1 MRRSSHKKA
10 FLSSLI
16 LLLLCFAMLL
26 GTTFAWF
33 TKNVSTSVSTIQS
46 GNLKV
51 KLQYVAQLPDG
62 TVPNLSDESS
72 WQDAG
77 NTLPLF
83 DERALWEPGYTGIVY
98 LRVVNDGN
106 LALKYQYRINITNN
120 TLGTSVTS
128 EPIDL
133 TNYLKV
139 KVVEKTDKNP
149 YTKEAA
155 MDEMVQED
163 YLSKKNGLQMNS
175 EGAKIGVVHEDR
187 ENAQLVPGT
196 SGNTS
201 GVIAVIV
208 HMPTDVGNVANP
220 QNGESVPSLTL
231 SFDVAATQYNHES
244 DSFGPNYDASAPD
257 ATYETVQPESG
268 E

>member
-1 MRRSSHKKA
+1 MRRKSYKKA
-10 FLSSLI
+10 FLSSFLVM
-16 LLLLCFAMLL
+16 LFCFAMLL

-51 KLQYVAQLPDG
+51 KLQYVAQLPNAPAPD
-62 TVPNLSDESS
+62 LSDDNL

-77 NTLPLF
+77 NTVPLF
-83 DERALWEPGYTGIVY
+83 DETALWEPGYTGIVY

-106 LALKYQYRINITNN
+106 LALKYQYRINITDN
-120 TLGTSVTS
+120 TLGRSAS
-128 EPIDL
+128 GQIDL
-133 TNYLKV
+133 TEYLKL
-139 KVVEKTDKNP
+139 KVVEKTDNAA
-149 YTKEAA
+149 YTQATAIE
-155 MDEMVQED
+155 EMETEQ
-163 YLSKKNGLQMNS
+163 YLKDKAGLQVNS
-175 EGAKIGVVHEDR
+175 EGAKIGVVHEGASNER
-187 ENAQLVPGT
+187 LLPGT
-196 SGNTS
+196 SENTS

-208 HMPTDVGNVANP
+208 HMPGTVGNAANP
-220 QNGESVPSLTL
+220 ASAEDAPSLTL

>member
-133 TNYLKV
+133 TNYLKLA
-139 KVVEKTDKNP
+139 VVEKAGSTVCTEDEVNRALVS
-149 YTKEAA
+149 AA
-155 MDEMVQED
+155 M
-163 YLSKKNGLQMNS
+163 LSSQSGLVEETGS
-175 EGAKIGVVHEDR
+175 GRKGVAFTDSNNVALLPE
-187 ENAQLVPGT
+187 ATQ
-196 SGNTS
+196 NTS
-201 GVIAVIV
+201 GVIAIIV

-231 SFDVAATQYNHES
+231 SFDVAATQYNNES

-257 ATYETVQPESG
+257 ATYETVQPEGS